1 MNLEELD
8 IYLRHINIFEKK
20 QRETGISVN
29 DISSA
34 NKNINTYIDS
44 NLIYFVFQ
52 NLYFLARAKIFT

>member
-34 NKNINTYIDS
+34 NKKYK
-44 NLIYFVFQ
+44 YVH
-52 NLYFLARAKIFT
+52 